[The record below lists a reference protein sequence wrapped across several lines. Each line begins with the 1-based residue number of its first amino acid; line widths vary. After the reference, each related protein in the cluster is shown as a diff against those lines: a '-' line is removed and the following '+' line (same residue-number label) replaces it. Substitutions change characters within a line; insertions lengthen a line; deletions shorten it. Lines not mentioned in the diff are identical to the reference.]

1 MRLAMSFKT
10 RRELLVKVMPR
21 YREASRNQKKT
32 MPDEFVAV
40 TGYTR
45 KYAIRLLTS
54 KKPPVVSKIYRPRVP
69 YYGSED
75 QKIIKLAWRAAN
87 FITSLKDSLPSSKKS
102 FRP

>member
-1 MRLAMSFKT
+1 
-10 RRELLVKVMPR
+10 
-21 YREASRNQKKT
+21 

-69 YYGSED
+69 YYSSEN
-75 QKIIKLAWRAAN
+75 QEIIKLTSRAAN
-87 FITSLKDSLPSSKKS
+87 SITSLKDSLPSSKKS
-102 FRP
+102 FRPLNRTAWATRNKLISISAATIDRILEPQRKK